1 MEHPW
6 HPRGAPWFVYLAVLA
21 VTLQVKDWNAWT
33 YVPLKVVQAAVVCYL
48 VWRFRRLVPEITL
61 WFHGSVVPVSAFLA
75 VGWVAL
81 NTWTAKLF
89 PQLVDAKPT
98 FFETLA
104 TDHQSLFWLAAIAH
118 LMAMCTAVPLIEETF
133 NRSLLLRSISDVRA
147 TGIGILQ
154 MLCDMPIIGDWLART
169 TAGVRARQEPPAFGD
184 QFQKTPLGHLSVFG
198 VTASTTLFMLVH
210 ATVDW
215 PGAILCGLTWCVLLN
230 RTRHLGLG
238 PVIWSHAIVNLLL
251 WIYAVTAKD
260 FRLLP

>member
-6 HPRGAPWFVYLAVLA
+6 HPRVAPWFVYLALLA
-21 VTLQVKDWNAWT
+21 VTLQVKDWYDWA

-61 WFHGSVVPVSAFLA
+61 RFHGSVVPVSAFLA

-81 NTWTAKLF
+81 NAWTAKLF

-98 FFETLA
+98 FFQA
-104 TDHQSLFWLAAIAH
+104 MAADHQSLFWLAATAH
-118 LMAMCTAVPLIEETF
+118 LVAMCTAVPLIEETF

-154 MLCDMPIIGDWLART
+154 MLCDMPMIGDWLART

-184 QFQKTPLGHLSVFG
+184 QFQKTPLGRLSVLG

-215 PGAILCGLTWCVLLN
+215 PGAILCGLTWCILLN

-251 WIYAVTAKD
+251 WIYAVTAED